1 MTDKR
6 GSLSASTFLLCHL
19 FTHTALLSS
28 ILLSEKLW
36 EIPVHILA
44 GIKLLTHFQRYSVK
58 GISLKSYQWLK
69 VSQVRRVPAK
79 LY

>member
-44 GIKLLTHFQRYSVK
+44 GIKFVAHSLSKIFSKRHFIKKLPVVK
-58 GISLKSYQWLK
+58 
-69 VSQVRRVPAK
+69 SQPSEASSG
-79 LY
+79 